1 MSEYR
6 IGERDRRF
14 WIEFLGSDGKTWYFL
29 KKSNVPQFFDSLAD
43 ARSWVATI
51 KRGVVYHD
59 AEDAPNLPVDER
71 KAEDDTSDGIK
82 SLEWFYRMRGQSI
95 GCFTSDSFRLECP
108 YDNKKARELYQS
120 QFDKGCRYVYKSV
133 FD

>member
-1 MSEYR
+1 VNKYR
-6 IGERDRRF
+6 IVEDSRRF

-59 AEDAPNLPVDER
+59 AEDAPNLAQDKR
-71 KAEDDTSDGIK
+71 KAEETSWYSVMPTDSQIDISLSGIVAVFKDDKDALTYGSKKYGTRFWVMPHSDP
-82 SLEWFYRMRGQSI
+82 R
-95 GCFTSDSFRLECP
+95 
-108 YDNKKARELYQS
+108 
-120 QFDKGCRYVYKSV
+120 
-133 FD
+133 